1 MSYLICICIHVYT
14 IFCSCWKKNV
24 VGHLSTDYSKTF
36 PFYCST
42 LNPFSADALFLPM
55 TRLSAISMRRS
66 YLSFIVLRFVFLF
79 WRGQMWSYHLV
90 GFEYIRFHP
99 LFFSKGENL
108 YYFNDIWLCWN
119 NCFNMIMNKWQYS
132 YAFLKELFRIFPV
145 QYLMR
150 TSYFTEHILLIL
162 SFDNFR

>member
-1 MSYLICICIHVYT
+1 MYILY
-14 IFCSCWKKNV
+14 FWSCWKENV
-24 VGHLSTDYSKTF
+24 VGHHSTNYSKTF

-66 YLSFIVLRFVFLF
+66 YLSFIVLRCVFLF
-79 WRGQMWSYHLV
+79 LRGQMWSYHLV

-132 YAFLKELFRIFPV
+132 YAFWKWLFRIFK
-145 QYLMR
+145 LN
-150 TSYFTEHILLIL
+150 I
-162 SFDNFR
+162 

>member
-1 MSYLICICIHVYT
+1 
-14 IFCSCWKKNV
+14 
-24 VGHLSTDYSKTF
+24 
-36 PFYCST
+36 
-42 LNPFSADALFLPM
+42 M

-66 YLSFIVLRFVFLF
+66 YLSFIVLRCVFLF
-79 WRGQMWSYHLV
+79 LRGQMWSYHLV

-132 YAFLKELFRIFPV
+132 YAFWKELFRISQL

-150 TSYFTEHILLIL
+150 TAFLMSLNIFIQFFHIFYIFNPIISIFGFIWVFCIHVIYIL
-162 SFDNFR
+162 RSSF